1 MYDIQDPFAHV
12 SFLRKWRSALLSELA
27 CFAYARDLLRGK
39 VRESEYDSFRL
50 HVLKLLEIDMA
61 NSLVPHVQVGFDFE
75 ALCKHGRFYLGRCE
89 DKHATFTTAVSYDLI
104 ASFDEA
110 PIIVESYLHSL
121 FDKLADRDQVFC
133 DGTDMQY
140 VLEVGLFAIVSEWD
154 DPDTL
159 YWMSRVIAC
168 LDISGSF
175 GFL

>member
-1 MYDIQDPFAHV
+1 MNY
-12 SFLRKWRSALLSELA
+12 ELI
-27 CFAYARDLLRGK
+27 
-39 VRESEYDSFRL
+39 S
-50 HVLKLLEIDMA
+50 
-61 NSLVPHVQVGFDFE
+61 
-75 ALCKHGRFYLGRCE
+75 
-89 DKHATFTTAVSYDLI
+89 
-104 ASFDEA
+104 SFDEA

-133 DGTDMQY
+133 DGRDMQY

-154 DPDTL
+154 VPDML